1 MGSKFCQVKNLR
13 NFSDKLSQMTSD
25 DAFWKNLI
33 FANDFLSGKY

>member
-13 NFSDKLSQMTSD
+13 NFSDKLSQMTSG
-25 DAFWKNLI
+25 DAFWND